1 MAIRITTEGDRLV
14 HAIFCDAC
22 QGVIADATMAALVCV
37 RTELPRTAGA
47 MHVHK
52 GRCLDAA
59 EQALRGQQLWDGWIE
74 LSAHL
79 AQLVAGF
86 GYELATPDGNAN
98 GVHTNGP
105 TGQNGADHS
114 DAIKN
119 MNVDDLVRAAL
130 ASGD

>member
-22 QGVIADATMAALVCV
+22 QGVIADASMAALVCV

-59 EQALRGQQLWDGWIE
+59 EEALRSQELWDGWVE

-79 AQLVAGF
+79 AQLVAGL
-86 GYELATPDGNAN
+86 GYELATPDGR
-98 GVHTNGP
+98 HD
-105 TGQNGADHS
+105 QS
-114 DAIKN
+114 
-119 MNVDDLVRAAL
+119 
-130 ASGD
+130 